1 MKKCRSAACFLLAF
15 AMVVIVF
22 LLTSCDINDENHQ
35 YLSSL
40 RKTHGDLFGKVEML
54 SRDDETGY
62 HIEYEGNR
70 YDEERLNLF
79 DRKAKARYEAKED
92 VLISWESLSKYVPV
106 WYLDEYYSYTTDN
119 PIYIHM
125 PRLHSVFLRSDY
137 NYESDIFILE
147 GTERGFVFSETFFAS
162 DFAYDHVLRALYS
175 HSQDITLYS
184 AQYPQLQMSLS
195 IFCEDGVW
203 YAGGGHNEAIFEMS
217 DAFVQHLADNGII

>member
-1 MKKCRSAACFLLAF
+1 MKKIRSFLLAF
-15 AMVVIVF
+15 AMLVVVF
-22 LLTSCDINDENHQ
+22 LLTSCGQNSE
-35 YLSSL
+35 YLSGL
-40 RKTHGDLFGKVEML
+40 RKEHGDRFGKVEML
-54 SRDDETGY
+54 SHDETGY

-125 PRLHSVFLRSDY
+125 PRLHAVFLRSDY
-137 NYESDIFILE
+137 NYESDTFILE
-147 GTERGFVFSETFFAS
+147 GTERGFVFSETFFSS

-184 AQYPQLQMSLS
+184 AQYPELQMSLS

-203 YAGGGHNEAIFEMS
+203 YAGGGHDEAIFEMS
-217 DAFVQHLADNGII
+217 DAFVQLLADNGII

>member
-1 MKKCRSAACFLLAF
+1 MKKIRSFLLAF
-15 AMVVIVF
+15 AMLVVVS
-22 LLTSCDINDENHQ
+22 LLTSCGQNSE
-35 YLSSL
+35 YLSGL
-40 RKTHGDLFGKVEML
+40 RKEHGDRFGKVEML
-54 SRDDETGY
+54 SHDETGY

-125 PRLHSVFLRSDY
+125 PRLHAVFLRSDY
-137 NYESDIFILE
+137 NYESDTFILE

-184 AQYPQLQMSLS
+184 AQYPELQMSLS

-203 YAGGGHNEAIFEMS
+203 YAGGGHDEAIFEMS
-217 DAFVQHLADNGII
+217 DAFVQLLADNGII

>member
-1 MKKCRSAACFLLAF
+1 MKKIRSFLLAF
-15 AMVVIVF
+15 AMLVVVS
-22 LLTSCDINDENHQ
+22 LLTSCGQNSE
-35 YLSSL
+35 YLSGL
-40 RKTHGDLFGKVEML
+40 RKEHGDRFGKVEML
-54 SRDDETGY
+54 SHDETGY
-62 HIEYEGNR
+62 HIEYEENR

-79 DRKAKARYEAKED
+79 DRKAIERYEAKED

-125 PRLHSVFLRSDY
+125 PRLHAVFLRSDY
-137 NYESDIFILE
+137 NYESDTFILE

-195 IFCEDGVW
+195 IFCEDGIW
-203 YAGGGHNEAIFEMS
+203 YAGGGHDEAIFEMS
-217 DAFVQHLADNGII
+217 DAFVQLLADNGII

>member
-1 MKKCRSAACFLLAF
+1 MKKIRSFLLAF
-15 AMVVIVF
+15 AMVVVVF
-22 LLTSCDINDENHQ
+22 LLTSCGQNSE
-35 YLSSL
+35 YLSGL
-40 RKTHGDLFGKVEML
+40 RKEHGDRFGKVEML
-54 SRDDETGY
+54 SHDETGY
-62 HIEYEGNR
+62 HIEYEGNH

-79 DRKAKARYEAKED
+79 DRKAIERYEAKED

-125 PRLHSVFLRSDY
+125 PRLHAVFLRSDY
-137 NYESDIFILE
+137 NYESDTFILE

-203 YAGGGHNEAIFEMS
+203 YAGGGHDEAIFEMS
-217 DAFVQHLADNGII
+217 DAFVQLLADNGII